1 MNILYQMM
9 EPCRI
14 MNYIRRDDP
23 YGGYEKKEWEEGV
36 TFDAAIAKDSSTEA
50 VVAQQEGVSEIFT
63 VVTKKSFSLSYH
75 EVFKRLSDG
84 AIFRVTSNSKD
95 SEAHPAST
103 IPIAKVTAE
112 RWELT

>member
-9 EPCRI
+9 EKCRI
-14 MNYIRRDDP
+14 LNKVRRDDP
-23 YGGYEKKEWEEGV
+23 YGGYDVTEWVEGSE
-36 TFDAAIAKDSSTEA
+36 FDAAIAKDSSTEA

-63 VVTKKSFSLSYH
+63 VVTKKNFSLSYH